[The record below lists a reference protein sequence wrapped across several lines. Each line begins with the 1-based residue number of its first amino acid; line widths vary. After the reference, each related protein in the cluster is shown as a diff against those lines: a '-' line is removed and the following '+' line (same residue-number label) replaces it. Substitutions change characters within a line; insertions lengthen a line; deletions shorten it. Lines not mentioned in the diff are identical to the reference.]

1 MLGHE
6 GDILEY
12 LLANRAHV
20 IALEAQEFV
29 ILSDRLQV
37 DILKTVFHSE
47 RLVNLTVDD
56 ATFEIK
62 LAELFFH
69 FEEKV
74 THEKNVHFLDIFHL
88 YCINAI
94 NLGDET
100 LWVAFKVIKISRQGF
115 LQDSLLTCVHCLD
128 QEAPIEGRKHERATF
143 TS

>member
-6 GDILEY
+6 GNILEY
-12 LLANRAHV
+12 LLANWAHV

-47 RLVNLTVDD
+47 RLVNLTIDD

-62 LAELFFH
+62 LAKLFFH

-88 YCINAI
+88 DCINAI
-94 NLGDET
+94 DLGDET
-100 LWVAFKVIKISRQGF
+100 LWVAF
-115 LQDSLLTCVHCLD
+115 
-128 QEAPIEGRKHERATF
+128 
-143 TS
+143 